1 MNLLI
6 DTGNTCLKYAFY
18 QNELLS
24 KVERLQHID
33 VDKNYFERYWQ
44 HANNIVIASVAD
56 KKISNF
62 IAKQAKQLNISV
74 TEVITPKQQFGITVG
89 YQNNEQLGVDR
100 WLAILGTQQMYPHA
114 NCLIIDLGTATTV
127 DVIDAKGKH
136 HGGWILPG
144 LQTMQQSLFD
154 KTANVKVD
162 KAYKATIGFA
172 DNTSDNVV
180 NGCLAALVGM
190 VKVAIEQSL
199 LTYSKLDQI
208 ILTGGDAMTIE
219 PYVKTIAQQH
229 NINSIIESELVF
241 KGLQVYCK

>member
-6 DTGNTCLKYAFY
+6 DTGNTSLKYAFY

-24 KVERLQHID
+24 KVERIQHSNLE
-33 VDKNYFERYWQ
+33 KHYFEQ
-44 HANNIVIASVAD
+44 HWKGVDNIVISSVAD

-74 TEVITPKQQFGITVG
+74 TEVKTPKQKFGITVG
-89 YQNNEQLGVDR
+89 YQNNTQLGVDR
-100 WLAILGTQQMYPHA
+100 WLAILGTKQMYPQA

-127 DVIDAKGKH
+127 DVLGSNGQH
-136 HGGWILPG
+136 YGGWILPG

-162 KAYKATIGFA
+162 KSSIASIEFA

-180 NGCLAALVGM
+180 NGCLAALVGL

-199 LTYSKLDQI
+199 ITYSTLDQI
-208 ILTGGDAMTIE
+208 ILTGGDAKYIE
-219 PYVKTIAQQH
+219 PYVKTLAQQH
-229 NINSIIESELVF
+229 NVGSVIESELVF
-241 KGLQVYCK
+241 TGLQVYCK